1 MLTQDELKQIKDYI
15 FEKLPQVLETD
26 AHFAVLIEGMLAE
39 KFPRRDEFN
48 RLLDE
53 LTQLRLD
60 QNAKFEQVD
69 RRFEQVD
76 ANIENLRREQNEKF
90 QQVDNQFEQVD
101 RRFEQVDEKIEN
113 LRREQNEKFQQVDR
127 RFDLLTEDVHRLSDR
142 VDAGL
147 MAVGNLQSRVGRN
160 LEDLAAGTLRYALNR
175 RDISPENVE
184 LRKSFVDHH
193 GQIGPA
199 GRDYEIDIFI
209 DNSSVIV
216 FEVKSNC
223 DSQQLL
229 HFNDKAEFI
238 RKQDYPD
245 KPCEK
250 VLITLEKNSYLQ
262 NKYQEL
268 GIVLV

>member
-1 MLTQDELKQIKDYI
+1 MLTQDELKQIEDYI
-15 FEKLPQVLETD
+15 FEKLPQVLEMD
-26 AHFAVLIEGMLAE
+26 ARFAVLIEGILAE
-39 KFPRRDEFN
+39 KFPRREEFN

-60 QNAKFEQVD
+60 QNAKFEQVGANIENLRREQNTKFEQID
-69 RRFEQVD
+69 NRFEQVD
-76 ANIENLRREQNEKF
+76 VNIENLRREQNEKF
-90 QQVDNQFEQVD
+90 HQIDN
-101 RRFEQVDEKIEN
+101 RFEQMDN
-113 LRREQNEKFQQVDR
+113 

-238 RKQDYPD
+238 RKLDYPD

-250 VLITLEKNSYLQ
+250 VMITLEKNAYLQ
-262 NKYQEL
+262 NKCREL

>member
-1 MLTQDELKQIKDYI
+1 MLTQDELKQIEDYI

-26 AHFAVLIEGMLAE
+26 ARFAVLIEGILAE
-39 KFPRRDEFN
+39 KFPRRNEFN

-60 QNAKFEQVD
+60 QNAKFEQVNQRFEQVD
-69 RRFEQVD
+69 NRFEQVD

-90 QQVDNQFEQVD
+90 QQID
-101 RRFEQVDEKIEN
+101 RRFEQVDENIEN
-113 LRREQNEKFQQVDR
+113 LRREQNAKFEQVDN

-175 RDISPENVE
+175 RDISPENME

-238 RKQDYPD
+238 RKLDYPD

-250 VLITLEKNSYLQ
+250 VMITLEKNAYLQ
-262 NKYQEL
+262 NKCREL

>member
-76 ANIENLRREQNEKF
+76 A
-90 QQVDNQFEQVD
+90 
-101 RRFEQVDEKIEN
+101 KIEN

>member
-1 MLTQDELKQIKDYI
+1 MLTQDELKQIEDYI
-15 FEKLPQVLETD
+15 FEKLPQVLEAD
-26 AHFAVLIEGMLAE
+26 ARFAVLIEGILAE
-39 KFPRRDEFN
+39 KFPRRNEFN

-69 RRFEQVD
+69 VNIENLRREQNAKFEQVD

-90 QQVDNQFEQVD
+90 HQIDSRFEQMDSQFEQMD
-101 RRFEQVDEKIEN
+101 N
-113 LRREQNEKFQQVDR
+113 

-147 MAVGNLQSRVGRN
+147 MAIGNLQSRVGRN

-238 RKQDYPD
+238 RKLDYPD

-250 VLITLEKNSYLQ
+250 VMSTLEKNAYLQ
-262 NKYQEL
+262 NKCREL